1 MTATAALALQVGAAP
16 ACIALGVSRAS
27 FYRNLAP
34 MHGPAPARRRPVR
47 ALASIERK
55 AILDHLYSPRFQN
68 QAPIAVCA
76 TLLDEGQYYCSAR
89 TMYRLL
95 EEAGQ
100 TKERRNQLV
109 HPAYEKPEL
118 LASAPNQLWSWDI
131 TKLLGQAKWTY
142 FYLYVILDVYSR
154 YVVGWM
160 IAHRESAQLA
170 RQLFADTCAK
180 QSIEPDSLTV
190 HADRGSS
197 MTSKSVAFLLSDLGV
212 TKSHSRPHVSNDNPY
227 SESQFRTMKYRPGFP
242 QRFGSIQDA
251 RAFATDFFRWYNED
265 HHHSGI
271 SLLTPAVLHHGLA
284 PIVIEKRQAV
294 LDAAYLVHPER
305 FVKHPPKSPLAPAH
319 AWINKPTTTNDD
331 TQ

>member
-1 MTATAALALQVGAAP
+1 MASAAALALQVGTAP
-16 ACIALGVSRAS
+16 ACKALGVSRAS
-27 FYRNLAP
+27 YYRNLAP
-34 MHGPAPARRRPVR
+34 LHGPAPARPRPAR
-47 ALASIERK
+47 ALATAERK

-76 TLLDEGQYYCSAR
+76 TLLDEGHYYCSAR

-95 EEAGQ
+95 EQASQ
-100 TKERRNQLV
+100 TRERRNQLI

-131 TKLLGQAKWTY
+131 TKLLGPAKWTY

-160 IAHRESAQLA
+160 LAHRESAELA
-170 RQLFADTCAK
+170 KQLFADTCAK
-180 QSIEPDSLTV
+180 QNIEPDSLTI

-197 MTSKSVAFLLSDLGV
+197 MTSKPVAFLLADLGI
-212 TKSHSRPHVSNDNPY
+212 TKSHSRPYVSNDNPY
-227 SESQFRTMKYRPGFP
+227 SESQFRTLKYRPGFP
-242 QRFGSIQDA
+242 DRFGCIEDA
-251 RAFATDFFRWYNED
+251 RAFTNEFVRWYNED

-271 SLLTPAVLHHGLA
+271 SLLTPEVLHHGLA
-284 PIVIEKRQAV
+284 PRVIEKRQAV
-294 LDAAYLVHPER
+294 LDAAYLLHPER
-305 FVKHPPKSPLAPAH
+305 FVKRPPISSPAPAQ
-319 AWINKPTTTNDD
+319 AWINKPPSTTNN